1 VMPPCVPCVVPPDAM
16 SFTNRPI
23 SSTNAPLNPE
33 LAVAAVESVGDGAEQ
48 RGTKWRLIAGF
59 LVIYIVW
66 GSTYLAIHW
75 GVETIPPFGMGAAR
89 FLSAGSLL
97 YAWCR
102 FRGAE
107 KPTKSQWKASAVI
120 GTLLLF
126 VGNGA
131 VSWASQRVPSGL
143 TSVLVATVPLWLVLC
158 ELWQGKRPEL
168 IKVIGVLIGLAGVA
182 LLVMPTGAATATVD
196 PVGAVVLTLGSL
208 SWTVGSLYSRTARQ
222 AESPTLAIAMQML
235 VGGSLLLLL
244 SLASGEWTS
253 ALHISARSAASL
265 LYLMVFGSLIGFSI
279 YMWLLKVAS
288 PTAVGTYAYV
298 NPAVAVLLG
307 VLFAGERL
315 PAQAV
320 AAMTVILGGVAMVSI
335 AGGGAKRMVKAVWRV
350 R

>member
-1 VMPPCVPCVVPPDAM
+1 M
-16 SFTNRPI
+16 SSTPRPI
-23 SSTNAPLNPE
+23 PSPNADLKTDLNAE
-33 LAVAAVESVGDGAEQ
+33 LAVASAATVGAASTAPA
-48 RGTKWRLIAGF
+48 TKWKLIAGF
-59 LVIYIVW
+59 VVIYLVW

-89 FLSAGSLL
+89 FLMAGSML
-97 YAWCR
+97 YSWCR
-102 FRGAE
+102 IRGAK

-120 GTLLLF
+120 GALLLF

-143 TSVLVATVPLWLVLC
+143 ASVLVATVPLWLVLC
-158 ELWQGKRPEL
+158 ELWQGKRPEF
-168 IKVIGVLIGLAGVA
+168 IKLIGVLIGLAGVV
-182 LLVMPTGAATATVD
+182 LLVMPTGAATATID
-196 PVGAVVLTLGSL
+196 PVGAVVLALGSL
-208 SWTVGSLYSRTARQ
+208 SWTIGSLYSRTARQ
-222 AESPTLAIAMQML
+222 ADSPALAISMQML
-235 VGGSLLLLL
+235 VGGSLFLLL
-244 SLASGEWTS
+244 SLALGEWTQP
-253 ALHISARSAASL
+253 LHVSARSAASL
-265 LYLMVFGSLIGFSI
+265 LYLIVFGSLIGFST

>member
-1 VMPPCVPCVVPPDAM
+1 M
-16 SFTNRPI
+16 SSTPRPI
-23 SSTNAPLNPE
+23 PSLNADLNAK
-33 LAVAAVESVGDGAEQ
+33 LAVATAETAS
-48 RGTKWRLIAGF
+48 GGSTGSATKWQLIAGF
-59 LVIYIVW
+59 LVIYLVW

-89 FLSAGSLL
+89 FLVAGSML
-97 YAWCR
+97 YSWCIV
-102 FRGAE
+102 RGAK
-107 KPTKSQWKASAVI
+107 KPTKSQWKSSAVI
-120 GTLLLF
+120 GALLLF

-143 TSVLVATVPLWLVLC
+143 ASVLVATVPLWLVLC

-168 IKVIGVLIGLAGVA
+168 IKLIGVLIGLAGVA

-196 PVGAVVLTLGSL
+196 PAGAVVLALGSL

-222 AESPTLAIAMQML
+222 ADSPALAIAMQML

-244 SLASGEWTS
+244 SLASGEWTQT
-253 ALHISARSAASL
+253 LHISARSAASL
-265 LYLMVFGSLIGFSI
+265 LYLIVFGSLIGFST

-320 AAMTVILGGVAMVSI
+320 AAMTVILGGVAMVSV

>member
-1 VMPPCVPCVVPPDAM
+1 M
-16 SFTNRPI
+16 SSTTRPI
-23 SSTNAPLNPE
+23 PSSPTPPSAAP
-33 LAVAAVESVGDGAEQ
+33 AAA
-48 RGTKWRLIAGF
+48 TKWQLIAGF
-59 LVIYIVW
+59 LIIYVVW

-75 GVETIPPFGMGAAR
+75 GVESIPPFGMGAAR
-89 FLSAGSLL
+89 FLLAGSML

-102 FRGAE
+102 VRGAK
-107 KPTKSQWKASAVI
+107 KPTASQWKASAVI
-120 GTLLLF
+120 GALLLF

-158 ELWQGKRPEL
+158 ELWQGKRPDL
-168 IKVIGVLIGLAGVA
+168 LKVVGVLIGLGGVA
-182 LLVMPTGAATATVD
+182 LLVMPTGAAKATVD
-196 PVGAVVLTLGSL
+196 PIGAVVLALGSL
-208 SWTVGSLYSRTARQ
+208 SWTIGSLYSRTARQ
-222 AESPTLAIAMQML
+222 AESPALAIAMQML
-235 VGGSLLLLL
+235 VGGSLLLML
-244 SLASGEWTS
+244 SLAVGELTPD
-253 ALHISARSAASL
+253 LHVTARSAASL
-265 LYLMVFGSLIGFSI
+265 LYLIVFGSLIGFST

-307 VLFAGERL
+307 VLLAGERL

-335 AGGGAKRMVKAVWRV
+335 AGGGARRMVTAVWRA